1 MHGGEFDYG
10 VKGVVEEEQKPAG
23 DELIVDYYD
32 YLHQIFDEM
41 PVPVRQFSFVKV
53 LPLENPEVYA
63 MIKKAEET
71 IGKMNQ
77 DQVLLAQKIRKR
89 VMDGDDVRAKL
100 CMINYYDNC
109 GISPNWEKERL
120 DTLHLSLDKLTFANS
135 AYKEKSINSCLSG
148 GEVDKQKLSF
158 SIVHGRKNMAD
169 ERNLL
174 REIKASQGKDDG
186 MTVEEL
192 YAPIQRLKEQ
202 MCYNYRDCAKAADD
216 AARNKTIL
224 KDIKQHQIAR
234 EKAIADAVVNGK
246 LWNSLGSQKA
256 IRAELQEEHSYEY
269 NSGQVEHNHKKINIK
284 IIKLKKKLEKIEKDI
299 SSLQKRLKDTN
310 RKKGAAYSIILKLK
324 KQYEEENAGSS
335 PKES

>member
-1 MHGGEFDYG
+1 MDGG
-10 VKGVVEEEQKPAG
+10 KGVVEEEQKPAG
-23 DELIVDYYD
+23 DEVIVDCSD
-32 YLHQIFDEM
+32 YLHQMFDEV
-41 PVPVRQFSFVKV
+41 PVPVRQCSFVKV
-53 LPLENPEVYA
+53 LPLENPEVDA

-71 IGKMNQ
+71 IEKMNQ

-109 GISPNWEKERL
+109 GTFLNWDRERL
-120 DTLHLSLDKLTFANS
+120 DILHLSLDKLTFANR

-174 REIKASQGKDDG
+174 KEIKASKGKDDG

-202 MCYNYRDCAKAADD
+202 WDREKAAKD
-216 AARNKTIL
+216 ADRSKTIL
-224 KDIKQHQIAR
+224 KDIRQHKIAR
-234 EKAIADAVVNGK
+234 EQAIADAVVNGK
-246 LWNSLGSQKA
+246 LWNSLGSQEA
-256 IRAELQEEHSYEY
+256 IRAELQEELSYESGEVEY
-269 NSGQVEHNHKKINIK
+269 NHEKINTK

-299 SSLQKRLKDTN
+299 SSLQKRLKAIN
-310 RKKGAAYSIILKLK
+310 RKKGATYTIILKLK
-324 KQYEEENAGSS
+324 KQYEEENAGPS
-335 PKES
+335 PKESQSTC